1 MGKWGQTLVSPCPF
15 PTLVPRSF
23 IFAASVTP
31 LRNKM
36 GTDPAFP
43 AHSIQFGI

>member
-1 MGKWGQTLVSPCPF
+1 MRRRGQTLDF
-15 PTLVPRSF
+15 QTLVFPLSHF
-23 IFAASVTP
+23 PAPAIP

>member
-1 MGKWGQTLVSPCPF
+1 MGRRGQTLDFQTLVSPLSLFQAPA
-15 PTLVPRSF
+15 
-23 IFAASVTP
+23 IP